1 MFVKTAK
8 ADSILDL
15 EQTGEFKVRVAR
27 RIKADGEARE
37 INFQEILAKTAKKFD
52 ISANPNDYI
61 IEVIRANTAN
71 VPNENGDG
79 FDKSELLSWA
89 EDEGCPVYMT
99 YVGCPHHI
107 NHDSENDKLARG
119 IIIDAHYNDS
129 APPFDNCKLCGSD
142 TRHASARTDDGI
154 HCIKCGAVAKD
165 EWVEIVVATDRV
177 KDPDLAEAKVA
188 KIVDAGSMGCTAL
201 ETNCNVCGNLATD
214 PEEFCD
220 HLRNG
225 NKKSW
230 YVIQGG
236 QEPKQI
242 DLNRVRSLLVQAGF
256 ANAASIDPRLIYTV
270 NAPGLK
276 IRRATERCKK
286 VRYQEYSAVD
296 RPADPTA
303 EHIEMLKSAS
313 EHMKGSTESLIVTS
327 RLRRLEEAVR
337 VLTAQEEIQES
348 DEVPSGEPP
357 GGPVDQDPNTP
368 GTQTPELPP
377 EAEDLPNV
385 TIEEVIEEKTSSDP
399 EEKTFGEWGV
409 LNYDQ
414 HSQLPNS
421 QMDVMDSR
429 SDRVS
434 SRLPDQGNL
443 KIYALLS
450 DRKVKEKTIRNKD
463 NQKMLD
469 TITANWKAA
478 LTDDG
483 RLAFV
488 DADNNP
494 LFVVKAKKNLKENKA
509 VAQRL
514 ASEIRSS
521 LENDGLTFTVRKFKA
536 STFSKLAQI
545 MEDAWVNYEYKPHGK
560 DPGKEPS
567 SSNEEGKD
575 LATQEGYKPSKD
587 VKDTLQEQSETYE
600 NPKKRKHAPDTVQ
613 ESGFANQDDSNA
625 NRPQKGEGL
634 SLSTGATATHD
645 LGMQDNSGKYKDT
658 TKDSHFSYSASSH
671 EDELYKQTKEE
682 AESDETAKKK
692 EEHYKKHNYSPGKKI
707 DQMGKDAGADGK
719 GRPTSNLDSVSME
732 QPNSIDQEQP
742 REAEYDDDMEKEAE
756 DNDAEAEMEKE
767 GQEAQSGVTVN
778 MPDGSTVPVEEY
790 MRNYGKYTNQM
801 MDQTRQQ
808 MSSYF
813 QENPDIQKH
822 FMNQNPA
829 AKQQM
834 QNAPGGVYM
843 SPEDEAEFQQSPEYQ
858 QMQQQKSGSLTE
870 EQLEVALNKLKRAF
884 TAKADQLEAKYK
896 EKEENL
902 EKEKENAKEA
912 AMESLLRC
920 ARIVVKRFEL
930 DQEDSPL
937 KYAFR
942 DKIAEEQHVF
952 DGPEGTYEGMPL
964 DLANYLTASAYSEAS
979 QDEIDLI
986 LERAAELA
994 KADGRYIASLE
1005 SDLVKQAT
1013 PELHVKCASMVGNL
1027 EHVTGEAVRTALLKG
1042 NPVLN
1047 SSDAPVQVEDKR
1059 SSVKNAIRA
1068 FTQAGQFAKTRSGGR

>member
-8 ADSILDL
+8 SSVL
-15 EQTGEFKVRVAR
+15 EVQDKGDFNFRIAR

-37 INFQEILAKTAKKFD
+37 INFQEILSKTAKKFD

-99 YVGCPHHI
+99 YVGCPHHV
-107 NHDSENDKLARG
+107 NHSSENDKMARG

-129 APPFDNCKLCGSD
+129 AAPFDNCKLCGSD

-177 KDPDLAEAKVA
+177 KDPDLAEAKIA

-214 PEEFCD
+214 PEEFCS
-220 HLRNG
+220 HLKSG

-230 YVIQGG
+230 YVIEAGK
-236 QEPKQI
+236 EPKQV
-242 DLNRVRSLLVQAGF
+242 DLSRVRTMLASAGF
-256 ANAASIDPRLIYTV
+256 PNAASIDPRLIYCV
-270 NAPGLK
+270 NAPNFK
-276 IRRATERCKK
+276 VRRATERCKK

-313 EHMKGSTESLIVTS
+313 EMKNSTENLVITS

-337 VLTAQEEIQES
+337 TLTAQEEIQES
-348 DEVPSGEPP
+348 DQVPSPP
-357 GGPVDQDPNTP
+357 PDGPVDQDSKTP
-368 GTQTPELPP
+368 GTQTPKLPP

-409 LNYDQ
+409 LNYNQ
-414 HSQLPNS
+414 HSQLPNA
-421 QMDVMDSR
+421 QMETMDSR

-434 SRLPDQGNL
+434 SRMPNKGAFKL
-443 KIYALLS
+443 YAILS
-450 DRKVKEKTIRNKD
+450 DRKGREKTIKIKD
-463 NQKMLD
+463 NQKMLN

-521 LENDGLTFTVRKFKA
+521 LDNDGLTFTVRKFKA
-536 STFSKLAQI
+536 STFTKLAQI

-575 LATQEGYKPSKD
+575 LVTQEGYKPSKD
-587 VKDTLQEQSETYE
+587 IKDSLQEQSETYE
-600 NPKKRKHAPDTVQ
+600 NPKKRKPAPDTVQ
-613 ESGFANQDDSNA
+613 DAGFANQDDANA

-645 LGMQDNSGKYKDT
+645 IGMQDNSGKYKDT
-658 TKDSHFSYSASSH
+658 VKDSHFSYSASEM
-671 EDELYKQTKEE
+671 EDKE
-682 AESDETAKKK
+682 AE
-692 EEHYKKHNYSPGKKI
+692 
-707 DQMGKDAGADGK
+707 ADGS
-719 GRPTSNLDSVSME
+719 GRSTSNLDSVSME
-732 QPNSIDQEQP
+732 QPNSISQEQP
-742 REAEYDDDMEKEAE
+742 REAESHEDDEDMDKEAAGDMCGPE
-756 DNDAEAEMEKE
+756 DKEAAEEDCDTKEAMDEEAEMEKE
-767 GQEAQSGVTVN
+767 GQAAGPPASNSGATNQNSGLTVN
-778 MPDGSTVPVEEY
+778 MPDGSTIPVEEY
-790 MRNYGKYTNQM
+790 MKNSDKYQKMM

-808 MSSYF
+808 MAQDYK
-813 QENPDIQKH
+813 NIQPG
-822 FMNQNPA
+822 NPA
-829 AKQQM
+829 ATSDPSGSGIM
-834 QNAPGGVYM
+834 M
-843 SPEDEAEFQQSPEYQ
+843 TPEEEAEFQNSPEFQ
-858 QMQQQKSGSLTE
+858 QMQQGQQQKSGSLNE

-884 TAKADQLEAKYK
+884 TAKAEQLEAKYK
-896 EKEENL
+896 EKEEEM
-902 EKEKENAKEA
+902 EKEKEKAKEA
-912 AMESLLRC
+912 AIESMVRC

-942 DKIAEEQHVF
+942 DKIAEEQNVF
-952 DGPEGTYEGMPL
+952 DGPLGTYEGMPL
-964 DLANYLTASAYSEAS
+964 DLANYLTASAYAEAS

-994 KADGRYIASLE
+994 NADGRYVASLE

-1027 EHVTGEAVRTALLKG
+1027 ENVASEAVRTALLNG

-1047 SSDAPVQVEDKR
+1047 SSDVSVPVEDKR

-1068 FTQAGQFAKTRSGGR
+1068 FTQAGQFAKTRSGRR